1 MTDGISYKIC
11 GADFCSSS
19 SFPSCNDFRRNT
31 GFCMLYQIVTLHP
44 PYKTI
49 LALFLIIFKVHIC
62 QNLHPAMIK
71 ALPSY
76 LFRTE
81 LENYFGLDFFF
92 FLGCILSNI
101 CQFQVCRIRPILIG
115 SWGGSTCD
123 PQSTDESHKV
133 LVHHTSFSCCLRHL
147 LAFGQRL
154 GGKLWDGPFH
164 LLLLLL
170 AIFFF

>member
-1 MTDGISYKIC
+1 
-11 GADFCSSS
+11 
-19 SFPSCNDFRRNT
+19 
-31 GFCMLYQIVTLHP
+31 MLYQIVTLHP

-92 FLGCILSNI
+92 LSW
-101 CQFQVCRIRPILIG
+101 LY
-115 SWGGSTCD
+115 
-123 PQSTDESHKV
+123 
-133 LVHHTSFSCCLRHL
+133 LVQYMSVS
-147 LAFGQRL
+147 GV
-154 GGKLWDGPFH
+154 
-164 LLLLLL
+164 
-170 AIFFF
+170 